1 MIHDKLKKNHLFFE
15 VTTFLRMT
23 KLYAIFVVVQIKQM
37 MDEKMDHSEKW
48 KNDRYLKTNVEPKK
62 VIKKFKQ
69 NYIFGDFDIFM
80 LCTVLRCPTSKCIKY
95 HIRKFQSI

>member
-1 MIHDKLKKNHLFFE
+1 LIHDKLKKNHLFFE

-48 KNDRYLKTNVEPKK
+48 KNDRYLKTNVELKRSYKK
-62 VIKKFKQ
+62 VQTKSYFW
-69 NYIFGDFDIFM
+69 
-80 LCTVLRCPTSKCIKY
+80 
-95 HIRKFQSI
+95 